1 MEKSSG
7 KIALTAAMGMSTFAG
22 CGQKEETKEEAKT
35 EANAE
40 ETEENT
46 SSEDAKDTET
56 SSAKEYNGQD
66 VSDKVE
72 LVMYVIG
79 DEAEDEQK
87 VWGRL
92 MRNWKK
98 RLMLL

>member
-1 MEKSSG
+1 MRKW
-7 KIALTAAMGMSTFAG
+7 KRAAAIALTAAMGMSTFAG

-56 SSAKEYNGQD
+56 SSG
-66 VSDKVE
+66 
-72 LVMYVIG
+72 
-79 DEAEDEQK
+79 
-87 VWGRL
+87 
-92 MRNWKK
+92 K
-98 RLMLL
+98 RVQRTGCIR

>member
-1 MEKSSG
+1 MRKW
-7 KIALTAAMGMSTFAG
+7 KRAAAIALTAAMGMSTFAG

-87 VWGRL
+87 VLGKINEKL
-92 MRNWKK
+92 E
-98 RLMLL
+98 